1 MPRFNCPNCGGTVKA
16 PDEKQ
21 GAAGICPRCN
31 KWLTVPGQEPVVLI
45 DESTD
50 ALEID
55 KRSEPASVDK
65 EGASRTRGANSGA
78 AAGGGALV
86 LLALGTYIL
95 YRTGLGRRLFVEP
108 LAGLLAAQGVP
119 AATVVA
125 AAVVILLA
133 AIILITAGCFWI
145 KSTLLAQM
153 PIELEFPRVNPEQV
167 DGLDHKALERY
178 TKEFEALGFRLALD
192 YTLKSEAPSRNIGF
206 ARLLIH
212 PRDRCYAEANQ
223 VIPTGQGKGAPMRCN
238 VMSILEDGWSLSSG
252 TRDPLSVKTMWMWR
266 QPKKLWT
273 CHPGATGQQL
283 VKAHLELRRE
293 IIDGIGVD
301 PVTDV
306 SPTAYFE
313 HQRQGAVERRET
325 FRRRNILIN
334 LIQLWLFGK
343 NPRSQWLGAYPK
355 LAGTRQQ

>member
-1 MPRFNCPNCGGTVKA
+1 MPRFNCPNCGGAVKA
-16 PDEKQ
+16 PDDKQ
-21 GAAGICPRCN
+21 GVAGICPRCN
-31 KWLTVPGQEPVVLI
+31 KSLTVPGKEPVVLI

-55 KRSEPASVDK
+55 QQPQPASVD
-65 EGASRTRGANSGA
+65 EQAVANSGGAKSGA

-86 LLALGTYIL
+86 LLALASYIL

-119 AATVVA
+119 AATIVA
-125 AAVVILLA
+125 AAIVILLV
-133 AIILITAGCFWI
+133 AIVLLTAGCFWI

-153 PIELEFPRVNPEQV
+153 PIELDFPRVSPEQLG
-167 DGLDHKALERY
+167 GLDRKALERY
-178 TKEFEALGFRLALD
+178 TEEFETLGFRQALD
-192 YTLKSEAPSRNIGF
+192 YTLKSEVPTRNIGF
-206 ARLLIH
+206 ARLFIH
-212 PRDRCYAEANQ
+212 PRERCYAEANQ
-223 VIPTGQGKGAPMRCN
+223 VIPTGQGKGAPMRCT
-238 VMSILEDGWSLSSG
+238 VMSLLEDGWSLSSG

-273 CHPGATGQQL
+273 CHPGADAQQL

-293 IIDGIGVD
+293 LIDGIGVD

-306 SPTAYFE
+306 SPSAYFE
-313 HQRQGAVERRET
+313 HQRQSAVDRRET
-325 FRRRNILIN
+325 FRRKNILIN

-343 NPRSQWLGAYPK
+343 SRRSQWLGAYPK

>member
-1 MPRFNCPNCGGTVKA
+1 MPRFNCPHCGGTVKA

-31 KWLTVPGQEPVVLI
+31 KSLTVPGEPPVALV

-50 ALEID
+50 QLEVEQQ
-55 KRSEPASVDK
+55 SQPASVDK
-65 EGASRTRGANSGA
+65 EAAASPGGAKSGA

-86 LLALGTYIL
+86 LLALGSYFL

-119 AATVVA
+119 AATLVA
-125 AAVVILLA
+125 AIVVISLV
-133 AIILITAGCFWI
+133 AIILLIAACIWI

-153 PIELEFPRVNPEQV
+153 PIDLEFPRVSP
-167 DGLDHKALERY
+167 DKLGGLDGMALERY
-178 TKEFEALGFRLALD
+178 TQEFEAVGFHHALD
-192 YTLKSEAPSRNIGF
+192 YSVKSEAPSRNIGF
-206 ARLLIH
+206 ARLFIH
-212 PRDRCYAEANQ
+212 PREKCYAEANQ
-223 VIPTGQGKGAPMRCN
+223 VIPAGEGKGAPMRCN

-273 CHPGATGQQL
+273 CHPGASGQQL
-283 VKAHLELRRE
+283 VKSHLELRRE
-293 IIDGIGVD
+293 LIDGLGVD

-306 SPTAYFE
+306 SPNAYFE
-313 HQRQGAVERRET
+313 HQRQSAVDRRET
-325 FRRRNILIN
+325 FRRKNILIN

-343 NPRSQWLGAYPK
+343 SPRSQWLGAYPK